1 MHDSLRSRLPRLLG
15 ISGGPRHTH
24 GVAKSHRSTIYLAAD
39 VHRALRRRAAQ
50 IDQPMSAVVNDAL
63 RRALSEDASD
73 LAVARR
79 RRSERAVSFAS
90 VVRGLKRRGAL

>member
-1 MHDSLRSRLPRLLG
+1 
-15 ISGGPRHTH
+15 
-24 GVAKSHRSTIYLAAD
+24 
-39 VHRALRRRAAQ
+39 
-50 IDQPMSAVVNDAL
+50 MSAVVNDAL